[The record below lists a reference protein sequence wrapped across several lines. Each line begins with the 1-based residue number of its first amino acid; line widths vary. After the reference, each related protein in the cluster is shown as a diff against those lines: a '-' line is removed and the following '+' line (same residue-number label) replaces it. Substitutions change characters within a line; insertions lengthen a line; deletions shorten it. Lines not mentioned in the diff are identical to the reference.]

1 MRTLVLMRGSPGSGK
16 STWIKE
22 NNLQDY
28 TISADELRLRCG
40 GLKYNAS
47 GNKIISQSANKKVW
61 KMLYEILEQRMKA
74 GAFTIVDA
82 THSTEKEL
90 KEYRELAKKY
100 RYRIFVID
108 MTDIPIEE
116 CKKRNKSR
124 EQFRQVPEEVVDKF
138 YVRFKSE
145 KVPRDY
151 KVIKPEEF
159 WNVMKYEP
167 IDLSEYQKVHI
178 IGDIHGSKT
187 VLMQYLSDQLNKSKQ
202 LTILEESIKDFAGYD
217 TTGMHSLYEL
227 DDSGLI
233 NLSEFYIFCGDYTD
247 RGIENA
253 EVLEFLQKIYKL
265 PNVVLIEGNHEKWV
279 YKWLKE
285 EEIQGNIFNNKT
297 KPQLDKAF
305 GEGKLNKKKLRDMYR
320 RMCQCF
326 YFKYNNSTVLCTHGG
341 ITDVNAFDLL
351 FVNADQMINGVGKY
365 EEYEQVAQTFEYN
378 TDTNV
383 YQVNGHRNVDNL
395 PVQVGNRC
403 FNLEGAVEEGGCL
416 RAITLN
422 ENGFETHEVKNDV
435 WDKPVKMTED
445 NVLEVLRANRNIK
458 EKKFGNISS
467 FNFTTKAFRKGVWD
481 EQTCKARGL
490 FLNNETGEVVCR
502 GYEKF
507 FNDSQEAKTPNEM
520 SEKLA
525 YPVCTYEKYNGFLGL
540 LSYDKIED
548 DFRFCTKSVMY
559 QGKGNKEET
568 YVSIF
573 KDIFDKTDCN
583 KDVIKNFLK
592 IGYTM
597 LFEVIDPERD
607 PHIVEYEKRQIVLL
621 DIVNNTLN
629 FEKISYVNLTSVAKI
644 CKLNVKKRYNIINNE
659 ENYLMFHDMV
669 TNSDSAFPIIS
680 NKEGYVIED
689 RNGYTFKLKTYWYN
703 KWKWARNIIDSIN
716 RYGRYCSYDKLPE
729 DMKEI
734 HDWYLENKK
743 RFKGKNIID
752 IRKKFNK
759 NKIK

>member
-28 TISADELRLRCG
+28 TISADELRLRWG
-40 GLKYNAS
+40 GLEYNVL
-47 GNKIISQSANKKVW
+47 GNQVISQSANKQVW
-61 KMLYEILEQRMKA
+61 KMLYEILEQRMKV
-74 GAFTIVDA
+74 GVFTVIDA

-90 KEYRELAKKY
+90 KGYRELIKKY
-100 RYRIFVID
+100 RYRVFVVD

-116 CKKRNKSR
+116 CKRRNSFR
-124 EQFRQVPEEVVDKF
+124 EQFKQVPEEVVDRF

-145 KVPRDY
+145 KAPRDY
-151 KVIKPEEF
+151 KVIKPSEF
-159 WNVMKYEP
+159 WDVMKYEP
-167 IDLSEYQKVHI
+167 VDLSEYKKIHI
-178 IGDIHGSKT
+178 IGDIHGSYT
-187 VLMQYLSDQLNKSKQ
+187 VLKKYLLNHLSDPS
-202 LTILEESIKDFAGYD
+202 A
-217 TTGMHSLYEL
+217 
-227 DDSGLI
+227 LI
-233 NLSEFYIFCGDYTD
+233 NLSEFYIFCGDFTD
-247 RGIENA
+247 RGIENV
-253 EVLEFLQKIYKL
+253 EVLQFLQIIYKL

-279 YKWLKE
+279 YKWLKD
-285 EEIQGNIFNNKT
+285 EEIQSNTFNNKT

-305 GEGKLNKKKLRDMYR
+305 KEGRLNKKKLRDMYR
-320 RMCQCF
+320 QMYQCF
-326 YFKYNNSTVLCTHGG
+326 YFKYEDKQVMCTHGG
-341 ITDVNAFDLL
+341 IINVNDLL
-351 FVNADQMINGVGKY
+351 FVNTDQMINGVGKY
-365 EEYEQVAQTFEYN
+365 EDYEQVAQTFEHN

-383 YQVNGHRNVDNL
+383 YQVNGHRNVNNL
-395 PVQVGNRC
+395 PVKVGERC

-416 RAITLN
+416 RTVTLN
-422 ENGFETHEVKNDV
+422 ENGFKTHEIKNDV

-445 NVLEVLRANRNIK
+445 NVIEVLRANKNIK

-573 KDIFDKTDCN
+573 KDIFDKTECN

-752 IRKKFNK
+752 IRKEFNK

>member
-40 GLKYNAS
+40 GLEYNAS

-61 KMLYEILEQRMKA
+61 KMLYEILEQRMKV

-90 KEYRELAKKY
+90 KGYRELAKKY

-124 EQFRQVPEEVVDKF
+124 EQFRQVPEEVIDRF

-151 KVIKPEEF
+151 KIIKPEDF
-159 WNVMKYEP
+159 WNVMKYVP
-167 IDLSEYQKVHI
+167 VDLSEYRKIHI
-178 IGDIHGSKT
+178 IGDIHGSYT
-187 VLMQYLSDQLNKSKQ
+187 VLRKYLSNHLSDPS
-202 LTILEESIKDFAGYD
+202 A
-217 TTGMHSLYEL
+217 
-227 DDSGLI
+227 LI
-233 NLSEFYIFCGDYTD
+233 NLSNFYIFCGDYTD

-265 PNVVLIEGNHEKWV
+265 PNVVLIEGNHERNVRKWANNEDV
-279 YKWLKE
+279 S
-285 EEIQGNIFNNKT
+285 GNTFNNKT
-297 KPQLDKAF
+297 KPQLDKTF

-320 RMCQCF
+320 RMYQCF

-341 ITDVNAFDLL
+341 ITDVNDLL
-351 FVNADQMINGVGKY
+351 FVNTDQMINGVGKY
-365 EEYEQVAQTFEYN
+365 EDYEQVAQTFEHN

-383 YQVNGHRNVDNL
+383 YQVNGHRNVNNL
-395 PVQVGNRC
+395 PVQVGDRC
-403 FNLEGAVEEGGCL
+403 FNLEGAIEEGGCL
-416 RAITLN
+416 RAVTLD
-422 ENGFETHEVKNDV
+422 ENGFKTHEIKNDV

-467 FNFTTKAFRKGVWD
+467 FNFTTDAFRKGVWD
-481 EQTCKARGL
+481 EQTTKARGL
-490 FLNNETGEVVCR
+490 FLNNEIGEVVCR

-507 FNDSQEAKTPNEM
+507 FNDSQEAKTPQEM
-520 SEKLA
+520 SDKLE
-525 YPVCTYEKYNGFLGL
+525 YPACAYEKYNGFLGL
-540 LSYDKIED
+540 LSYDKKKD
-548 DFRFCTKSVMY
+548 DFIFCTKSVMY
-559 QGKGNKEET
+559 QGKGSREET

-583 KDVIKNFLK
+583 KNKIKDFLK
-592 IGYTM
+592 IGCTM

-607 PHIVEYEKRQIVLL
+607 PHIVEYEKKQIVLL
-621 DIVNNTLN
+621 DIINNTLK
-629 FEKISYVNLTSVAKI
+629 FEKISYENLMDVAEI
-644 CKLNVKKRYNIINNE
+644 CKLNVKKRYNIIKSKE
-659 ENYLMFHDMV
+659 DYLMFHDMV
-669 TNSDSAFPIIS
+669 TNNNSAFPIIS
-680 NKEGYVIED
+680 NNEGYVIED
-689 RNGYTFKLKTYWYN
+689 KNGYIFKLKTYWYN

-716 RYGRYCSYDKLPE
+716 R
-729 DMKEI
+729 
-734 HDWYLENKK
+734 
-743 RFKGKNIID
+743 
-752 IRKKFNK
+752 
-759 NKIK
+759 

>member
-40 GLKYNAS
+40 GLEYNAS

-124 EQFRQVPEEVVDKF
+124 EQFRQVPEEVIDRF

-151 KVIKPEEF
+151 NVIKPEDF
-159 WNVMKYEP
+159 WNVMKYVP
-167 IDLSEYQKVHI
+167 VDLSEYRKIHI
-178 IGDIHGSKT
+178 IGDIHGSYT
-187 VLMQYLSDQLNKSKQ
+187 VLRKYLSNHLSDPS
-202 LTILEESIKDFAGYD
+202 A
-217 TTGMHSLYEL
+217 
-227 DDSGLI
+227 LI

-247 RGIENA
+247 RGIENV

-265 PNVVLIEGNHEKWV
+265 PNVVLIEGNHERNVRKWANNEAV
-279 YKWLKE
+279 S
-285 EEIQGNIFNNKT
+285 GNTFNNKT
-297 KPQLDKAF
+297 KPHLDKAF
-305 GEGKLNKKKLRDMYR
+305 CEGKLNKKKLRDMYR
-320 RMCQCF
+320 RMYQCF

-341 ITDVNAFDLL
+341 ITDVNDLL
-351 FVNADQMINGVGKY
+351 FINTDQIINGVGKY
-365 EEYEQVAQTFEYN
+365 EEYEQVAQTFEHN
-378 TDTNV
+378 ADTNV

-416 RAITLN
+416 RAVTLN
-422 ENGFETHEVKNDV
+422 ENGFETHEIKNDV
-435 WDKPVKMTED
+435 WGKPVKITED

-458 EKKFGNISS
+458 EKKFENISS
-467 FNFTTKAFRKGVWD
+467 FNFTTDAFRKGVWD

-525 YPVCTYEKYNGFLGL
+525 YPAYAYEKYNGFLGL
-540 LSYDKIED
+540 LSYDKKKD
-548 DFRFCTKSVMY
+548 DFIFCTKSVMY
-559 QGKGNKEET
+559 QGNGSRDET

-583 KDVIKNFLK
+583 KNKIKDFLK
-592 IGYTM
+592 IGCTM

-607 PHIVEYEKRQIVLL
+607 PHIVEYEKKQIVLL
-621 DIVNNTLN
+621 DVVNNTLK
-629 FEKISYVNLTSVAKI
+629 FEKISYENLMNVAEI
-644 CKLNVKKRYNIINNE
+644 CKLNVKKRFNIIKSKVD
-659 ENYLMFHDMV
+659 YLMFHDMV

-680 NKEGYVIED
+680 NNEGYVIED
-689 RNGYTFKLKTYWYN
+689 KNGYIFKLKTYWYN

-716 RYGRYCSYDKLPE
+716 RYGRYGSYDKLPE

-743 RFKGKNIID
+743 IIKGRNIIE
-752 IRKKFNK
+752 IRKEFNK
-759 NKIK
+759 N